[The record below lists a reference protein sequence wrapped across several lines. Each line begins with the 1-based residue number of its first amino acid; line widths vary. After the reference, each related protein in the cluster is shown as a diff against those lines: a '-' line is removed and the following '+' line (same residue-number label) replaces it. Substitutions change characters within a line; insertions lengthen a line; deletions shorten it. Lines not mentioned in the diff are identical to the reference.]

1 MVDRILQVIKSE
13 IFRNR
18 LASVNANYSNL
29 KQENSIRN
37 LILEIFNEDSSLNQ
51 FTHRAFAEH
60 PRYKG
65 SRVDL
70 SIVEKLN
77 PSDPF
82 LVELKYQYSG
92 DYNGMSQYEQVIQND
107 FQRTIFNKQTD
118 MFILIIADW
127 KRADKEEYDG
137 TWGISS
143 NLSRFLNDQDNSLW
157 HKNIMNLLGKF
168 NETIDCFDVVV
179 TVPYVTNYRFY
190 ALTRKRE

>member
-82 LVELKYQYSG
+82 LVELKYQYRITK
-92 DYNGMSQYEQVIQND
+92 V
-107 FQRTIFNKQTD
+107 R
-118 MFILIIADW
+118 
-127 KRADKEEYDG
+127 
-137 TWGISS
+137 
-143 NLSRFLNDQDNSLW
+143 
-157 HKNIMNLLGKF
+157 
-168 NETIDCFDVVV
+168 
-179 TVPYVTNYRFY
+179 
-190 ALTRKRE
+190 